1 MVATFEGF
9 ECGNVSTFQQQQQ
22 HQQQALQLQ
31 QAALAAAAASGN
43 PVLPPTGLAPS
54 AASLPFPANA
64 ALGPQLAGAALLGRP
79 IVPQPPPSLAPRKPG
94 RWCGMHVKIAHDIAA
109 YRQSQQQKDK
119 QIAVAA
125 AAAEQRARVA
135 AAAPPSVAA
144 VASTSQATSS
154 VTADATSA
162 AAQIAM
168 QHAAM
173 AARGAA
179 PQPPHCLPSTSSA
192 APTGFPS
199 LAGLPP
205 QALQT
210 LALSNNPQML
220 SALQEARRVAAAT
233 PKPPQPQMTPQR
245 PPSAMPR
252 TPQQPA
258 GLGLPPGLASLGPA
272 AQREREQREL
282 QAQQQ
287 QQAQLQQQ
295 QAAQLARSQS
305 ASNLPPGLSGAT
317 GHMLLNPAQLL
328 QLQMAQAQA
337 QQQQAAQAQAAQQQ
351 QTGAVDPREALLRLY
366 SQSSAAAAGRAR
378 IVRINHVEVVQM
390 QLIPPHL
397 LARAPKR
404 S

>member
-1 MVATFEGF
+1 
-9 ECGNVSTFQQQQQ
+9 
-22 HQQQALQLQ
+22 
-31 QAALAAAAASGN
+31 
-43 PVLPPTGLAPS
+43 
-54 AASLPFPANA
+54 
-64 ALGPQLAGAALLGRP
+64 
-79 IVPQPPPSLAPRKPG
+79 
-94 RWCGMHVKIAHDIAA
+94 MHVKIAHDIAA

-272 AQREREQREL
+272 
-282 QAQQQ
+282 
-287 QQAQLQQQ
+287 
-295 QAAQLARSQS
+295 
-305 ASNLPPGLSGAT
+305 GLS
-317 GHMLLNPAQLL
+317 
-328 QLQMAQAQA
+328 
-337 QQQQAAQAQAAQQQ
+337 
-351 QTGAVDPREALLRLY
+351 
-366 SQSSAAAAGRAR
+366 
-378 IVRINHVEVVQM
+378 
-390 QLIPPHL
+390 
-397 LARAPKR
+397 
-404 S
+404 